1 MLDNNQNKLTKELL
15 SSILKEQF
23 ETFKS
28 KDRGIQREVL
38 KDLKDVVG
46 SPQIMVITGLRRV
59 GKSTDPVKVKL
70 GHSANRF
77 LTALSSERC
86 LFDPYST
93 YSNPYL
99 DPLKF
104 HNPILMG
111 FIQEVIND
119 HPDVKSRRISQTDIG
134 FCVASLYLSL
144 APHNHKIVA
153 LHSDSDI
160 EILEEWFLKG
170 YYRYL
175 YGHFKEKELPED
187 LFYRIRSRLTHI
199 TPGRGRLTTIPVLA
213 LTRPA
218 QKNTHYMLN
227 ARNA

>member
-1 MLDNNQNKLTKELL
+1 MSKKEINFYMTFEGANELELL
-15 SSILKEQF
+15 
-23 ETFKS
+23 
-28 KDRGIQREVL
+28 V
-38 KDLKDVVG
+38 
-46 SPQIMVITGLRRV
+46 RRV